1 MAAGYARSALAVGVT
16 VISRLLAVDAADFHP
31 HSLHATER
39 TWTETNCYVDLW
51 IELLHALGLDPLAA
65 AAFTI
70 STDFEGDQWTFFK
83 FPTEDLRALFGLEV
97 AEFNA
102 WRPVLDHA
110 IEQLDLGRLMIMDAD
125 AWFLPDT
132 DGVSYHLA
140 HVKTALV
147 PNSIDP
153 VGRRLGYFHNAG
165 YFELSGDDFDGVFR
179 RGQYDDGTVLSPYIE
194 TIRLDRMQ
202 SESNDVPETA
212 VALTRA
218 HVARRPIDD
227 PMFRLKRRLEQDL
240 AWLESQDTET
250 FHLYAFGTCR
260 QCGASA
266 ELAASFADWLNVHD
280 RSTTGS
286 EPGDLQVV
294 SDSFR
299 TVADSAKALQFSLA
313 RASRGR
319 KVDLDGLFGEMS
331 RAYRTAMDGLVSR
344 YGG

>member
-1 MAAGYARSALAVGVT
+1 VT
-16 VISRLLAVDAADFHP
+16 SQLLAVDAADFDPHP
-31 HSLHATER
+31 LHATER

-102 WRPVLDHA
+102 WRPVIDHA
-110 IEQLDLGRLMIMDAD
+110 VEQIELRRLMIMDAD

-132 DGVSYHLA
+132 DGVSYHRA

-153 VGRRLGYFHNAG
+153 VRRRLGYFHNAG
-165 YFELSGDDFDGVFR
+165 YFELGGDDFDGVFR
-179 RGQYDDGTVLSPYIE
+179 LASYDDASVLPPYIE
-194 TIRLDRMQ
+194 TVRLDRMHTD
-202 SESNDVPETA
+202 ESDLVDR
-212 VALTRA
+212 VIALTSS
-218 HVARRPIDD
+218 HLARRPVDD
-227 PMFRLKRRLEQDL
+227 PMIRFKRRLEQDL

-260 QCGASA
+260 QCGSSA
-266 ELAASFADWLNVHD
+266 ELAASFADWLHLHD
-280 RSTTGS
+280 RSTTAS
-286 EPGDLQVV
+286 RSGDLQIVA
-294 SDSFR
+294 DSFR
-299 TVADSAKALQFSLA
+299 SVATSAKALQFSLA

-319 KVDLDGLFGEMS
+319 KVDLDGLFDDMGQ
-331 RAYRTAMDGLVSR
+331 AYRTAMDGFVGR
-344 YGG
+344 YGS